1 MVDGLEGF
9 PEAIESVFPQALVQT
24 CIVRLIRYSLH
35 FASFKERQAIAKA
48 LKAIYQAADTEAAAE
63 AHDAFEASE
72 WGEKYPNIV
81 HSWRRNWE
89 RVIPFF
95 DFPNDIRRI
104 MYTTNAIESLNSSVR
119 KAVRHRG
126 HFPND
131 AAATT
136 LIDLALR

>member
-1 MVDGLEGF
+1 M
-9 PEAIESVFPQALVQT
+9 
-24 CIVRLIRYSLH
+24 
-35 FASFKERQAIAKA
+35 
-48 LKAIYQAADTEAAAE
+48 
-63 AHDAFEASE
+63 
-72 WGEKYPNIV
+72 

-104 MYTTNAIESLNSSVR
+104 IYTTNAIESLNSSVR

-126 HFPND
+126 HVPDD
-131 AAATT
+131 AAATK